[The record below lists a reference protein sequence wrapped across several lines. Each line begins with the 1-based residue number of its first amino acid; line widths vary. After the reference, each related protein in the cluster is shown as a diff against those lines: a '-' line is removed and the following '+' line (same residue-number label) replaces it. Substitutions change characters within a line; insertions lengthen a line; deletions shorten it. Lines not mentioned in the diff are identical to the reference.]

1 MCRDRGCIRVREVKV
16 YKMRDNAALDVKYF
30 ILL

>member
-1 MCRDRGCIRVREVKV
+1 MCCDRGCIRAREVKV
-16 YKMRDNAALDVKYF
+16 CKMRDNAALDVKYF